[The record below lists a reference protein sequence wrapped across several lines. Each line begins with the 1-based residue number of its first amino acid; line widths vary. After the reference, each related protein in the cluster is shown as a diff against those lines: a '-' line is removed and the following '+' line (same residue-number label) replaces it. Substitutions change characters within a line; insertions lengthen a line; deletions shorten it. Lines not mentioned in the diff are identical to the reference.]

1 MCAKLWVSNNGNSAY
16 VFKILLVCLLWV
28 EGKFNIQQLV
38 YALCNICSR
47 EQNAKFAEV
56 LVQLE
61 SNPVCQSLSLHS
73 FLMLPM
79 QRITR
84 LPLLI
89 DAVLTRLDQTDD
101 EYSTCQLALA
111 TLNKVSVQ

>member
-1 MCAKLWVSNNGNSAY
+1 M
-16 VFKILLVCLLWV
+16 
-28 EGKFNIQQLV
+28 KF
-38 YALCNICSR
+38 S
-47 EQNAKFAEV
+47 EV
-56 LVQLE
+56 LLQLE
-61 SNPVCQSLSLHS
+61 SNPICQSLSLHS

-101 EYSTCQLALA
+101 EYTTCQLALA
-111 TLNKVSVQ
+111 ALNKVSAACSVAS

>member
-1 MCAKLWVSNNGNSAY
+1 M
-16 VFKILLVCLLWV
+16 
-28 EGKFNIQQLV
+28 
-38 YALCNICSR
+38 
-47 EQNAKFAEV
+47 KFAEV
-56 LVQLE
+56 LRQLE
-61 SNPVCQSLSLHS
+61 SNPICQSLPLQS

-101 EYSTCQLALA
+101 EYSTCQLTLA
-111 TLNKVSVQ
+111 TLNKVSAACSVPSLVSTS

>member
-1 MCAKLWVSNNGNSAY
+1 M
-16 VFKILLVCLLWV
+16 
-28 EGKFNIQQLV
+28 
-38 YALCNICSR
+38 
-47 EQNAKFAEV
+47 KFAEV
-56 LVQLE
+56 LLQLE
-61 SNPVCQSLSLHS
+61 SNPICQSLSLHS

-89 DAVLTRLDQTDD
+89 DAVLTRLNQTDD

-111 TLNKVSVQ
+111 TLNKVSVSCSDADEYSMYQLAIATLK

>member
-1 MCAKLWVSNNGNSAY
+1 M
-16 VFKILLVCLLWV
+16 
-28 EGKFNIQQLV
+28 KF
-38 YALCNICSR
+38 S
-47 EQNAKFAEV
+47 EV
-56 LVQLE
+56 LLQLE
-61 SNPVCQSLSLHS
+61 NNPICQLLSLHS

-101 EYSTCQLALA
+101 EYTTCQLALA
-111 TLNKVSVQ
+111 TLNKVRAACSVASLVSTT

>member
-1 MCAKLWVSNNGNSAY
+1 MN
-16 VFKILLVCLLWV
+16 
-28 EGKFNIQQLV
+28 
-38 YALCNICSR
+38 
-47 EQNAKFAEV
+47 FAEV
-56 LVQLE
+56 LQQLE
-61 SNPVCQSLSLHS
+61 SNSICQSLSLHS

-89 DAVLTRLDQTDD
+89 DAVLTCLDQTDD

-111 TLNKVSVQ
+111 TLNKVSAACGVPSLVSTS